1 MFLLAELCFYWLKG
15 SLVWLVK
22 NSRRLELDRTLACT
36 EGRESDDDD
45 DEDHENH
52 LHNIGD
58 NDHAGVFMGIVIQNS
73 CLAIMMILLN
83 NDHNNDDIK

>member
-45 DEDHENH
+45 AGDHDNH
-52 LHNIGD
+52 LHSIGD
-58 NDHAGVFMGIVIQNS
+58 NDHAGVRLHGNS
-73 CLAIMMILLN
+73 DPEQLPG
-83 NDHNNDDIK
+83 HNGDTIKKRS